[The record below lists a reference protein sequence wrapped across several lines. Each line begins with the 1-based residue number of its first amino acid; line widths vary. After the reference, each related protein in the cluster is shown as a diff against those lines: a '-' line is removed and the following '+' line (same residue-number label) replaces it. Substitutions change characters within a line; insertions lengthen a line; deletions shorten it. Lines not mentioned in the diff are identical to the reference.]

1 MQEGYPEVKTAL
13 IAVGIGFL
21 IVWSFYIE
29 PSSLSYKRYEITLD
43 DWPTSQDSLSIAVIA
58 DLHVGAPYMPLER
71 VKTIVQNVNNIKPD
85 LILLAGDY
93 SINHVI
99 GGTFIESEPIAHE
112 LRKFK
117 AKLGVFA
124 VLGNHD
130 WPLDSTKVKQPFE
143 QVGIPVLDDEAIEI
157 KSENYR
163 FWLVGISDYWEG
175 RHDVGKAFR
184 GVPKDASVIVL
195 THNPDVFPELPRP
208 VSIGL
213 AGHTHGGQVRLPFI
227 GSPVVPSFYGQRYIA
242 GHIIENGKHFFV
254 SPGIGTSIIPVRFRM
269 PPEIPII
276 TLRSAGTIQ

>member
-1 MQEGYPEVKTAL
+1 MKTAL

-21 IVWSFYIE
+21 LLWSFYIE

-43 DWPTSQDSLSIAVIA
+43 DWPTSQDGLSVAVIA

-71 VKTIVQNVNNIKPD
+71 VKTIVRSVNNIKPD

-93 SINHVI
+93 SIDEIGRVI
-99 GGTFIESEPIAHE
+99 GGTFVKRQPIARE
-112 LRKFK
+112 LSKLK

-130 WPLDSTKVKQPFE
+130 WYNGADKARQVFE
-143 QVGIPVLDDEAIEI
+143 GVGIPVLDDEAIEI
-157 KSENYR
+157 KDGKNR
-163 FWLVGISDYWEG
+163 FWLVGISDYLKG

-227 GSPVVPSFYGQRYIA
+227 GSPVVPSSYGQRYIA

-254 SPGIGTSIIPVRFRM
+254 SPGIGTSIIPIRFRM

>member
-1 MQEGYPEVKTAL
+1 MKTA
-13 IAVGIGFL
+13 IAAAGIAFL
-21 IVWSFYIE
+21 LFWSFYIE
-29 PSSLSYKRYEITLD
+29 PSSLAYKRYEITLD
-43 DWPTSQDSLSIAVIA
+43 DWPTSQDGLSIAVIA
-58 DLHVGAPYMPLER
+58 DLHVGAPYVSLEKVR
-71 VKTIVQNVNNIKPD
+71 AIVRRVNNIQPD

-93 SINHVI
+93 SVNHVI
-99 GGTFIESEPIAHE
+99 GGKFIEPEPIARE
-112 LRKFK
+112 LSKLK
-117 AKLGVFA
+117 AKLGVFS

-130 WPLDSTKVKQPFE
+130 WPLDFTKVKQPFE
-143 QVGIPVLDDEAIEI
+143 QAGIPVLDDEAIEI
-157 KSENYR
+157 KDEKHR
-163 FWLVGISDYWEG
+163 FRLVGISDYWEG

-184 GVPKDASVIVL
+184 DVPKDASVIVL

-227 GSPVVPSFYGQRYIA
+227 GSPVVPSSYGQRYIA

-254 SPGIGTSIIPVRFRM
+254 SPGIGTSIIPIRFRM

>member
-1 MQEGYPEVKTAL
+1 MKTAL

-21 IVWSFYIE
+21 LLWSFYIE

-43 DWPTSQDSLSIAVIA
+43 DWPTSQDGLSIAVIA

-71 VKTIVQNVNNIKPD
+71 VKTIVRNVNNIKPD

-93 SINHVI
+93 SINHFF
-99 GGTFIESEPIAHE
+99 GGTFVEFEPIARE
-112 LRKFK
+112 LSKLK
-117 AKLGVFA
+117 AKLGVFS

-130 WPLDSTKVKQPFE
+130 WYNGADKARQVFE
-143 QVGIPVLDDEAIEI
+143 GVGIPVLNDEAIEI
-157 KSENYR
+157 KDENYR

-184 GVPKDASVIVL
+184 DVPKDASVIVL

-227 GSPVVPSFYGQRYIA
+227 GSPVVPSSYGQRYIA

-254 SPGIGTSIIPVRFRM
+254 SPGIGTSIIPIRFRM